1 MYTHLGCTD
10 FVECHENERLQKAA
24 ERQIIAISERNQ
36 QQERHLGNKD
46 SQAEKER
53 PLLFRCE
60 IEHEKIWGEV
70 MTDVSSCH
78 MVEVGLLEKLVAIA
92 TRKDRKCKTAYVDQL
107 YSFI

>member
-1 MYTHLGCTD
+1 MYTHLGRTD

-46 SQAEKER
+46 GQTEKER
-53 PLLFRCE
+53 PLLLRCQ
-60 IEHEKIWGEV
+60 IEHQEIWREIV
-70 MTDVSSCH
+70 TDVSPCH

-92 TRKDRKCKTAYVDQL
+92 TRKDRKCHPAYVDQL
-107 YSFI
+107 